1 MCGLGLGPVAA
12 PVFSPGRTKVRRAFA
27 VVLAAATLLAPATAF
42 AAGFTD
48 FGQDIKP
55 REKFEIGLHGY
66 LRGRAE
72 ALRNLDLDRGLLP
85 SGQPI
90 FPTPLGDPTAQ
101 WLTSADMRLRTDL
114 AIYAPGG
121 GVAVKVR
128 LDTLDNVGL
137 GSMPDGIPYASGT
150 QRPSGSIF
158 SLRRAYG
165 EALLPFGYLA
175 VGRMGNHWG
184 LGMLANGGDCIDC
197 DSGDSVDRAAFVTP
211 LAGHIFAFAFDF
223 SATLAMKER
232 ANNRVISVA
241 PLSNV
246 RSLSLA
252 MMNYRG
258 DDARERRRKADKTT
272 FEYGALLSY
281 RWQDGDVPASYLPE
295 PGTGPVTIDNGQ
307 VMGRGAKFFVA
318 DAFARLTHPEFTLAA
333 ELAYANGKI
342 DQASL
347 VPGVL
352 LRDPIKASQLGLAV
366 ESEIGTTVSPFGI
379 GVDGGYA
386 SGDTGATL
394 GQLPQPPQGGR
405 VDSFR
410 FHPDYRVDRILFRE
424 IIGQVTGAFYV
435 RPHAR
440 ARIFKMPTGELR
452 FELSGLAAFA
462 SADQWSPSG
471 DRALGVEVDPT
482 LVYKSRDGF
491 YAAIDYAALFP
502 LSGMDNPQANLKAQ
516 PAQSIRARVAFIF

>member
-1 MCGLGLGPVAA
+1 MRSGTGTFTGGLLFCAMA
-12 PVFSPGRTKVRRAFA
+12 
-27 VVLAAATLLAPATAF
+27 LASGQAH
-42 AAGFTD
+42 AAGFSD

-55 REKFEIGLHGY
+55 REKFELQLHGY

-85 SGQPI
+85 SGQPL
-90 FPTPLGDPTAQ
+90 FPVPLGDASAQ
-101 WLTSADMRLRTDL
+101 WLTAADMRLRTDVAL
-114 AIYAPGG
+114 YAPGG

-150 QRPSGSIF
+150 QRPTGSIF

-211 LAGHIFAFAFDF
+211 LGGHVFAFAFDF
-223 SATLAMKER
+223 SATLAMKDR

-246 RSLSLA
+246 RSLSFA
-252 MMNYRG
+252 AMNYSG
-258 DDARERRRKADKTT
+258 DDAKERRRKAGKTT
-272 FEYGALLSY
+272 FEYGALFSY
-281 RWQDGDVPASYLPE
+281 RWQDGDVPAAYLPT
-295 PGTGPVTIDNGQ
+295 PGTGPVTLDSAQ
-307 VMGRGAKFFVA
+307 VTGRGAKFFVV
-318 DAFARLTHPEFTLAA
+318 DAYAKLTHPEFTLGA
-333 ELAYANGKI
+333 EFAYANGVV

-352 LRDPIKASQLGLAV
+352 LRDPIKASQLGVAV
-366 ESEIGTTVSPFGI
+366 ESEIGTTTSPFGF
-379 GVDGGYA
+379 GLDGGYA

-394 GQLPQPPQGGR
+394 GQLPQPPLNGR

-424 IIGQVTGAFYV
+424 IIGQVTGAIYV
-435 RPHAR
+435 RPHTR
-440 ARIFKMPTGELR
+440 ARIFKIPTGELR
-452 FELSGLAAFA
+452 FELAGIGSFAAT
-462 SADQWSPSG
+462 SDWSPSG

-482 LVYKSRDGF
+482 VVYKSRDGF